1 MLQNRNMRSTSE
13 TNDFARW
20 MEQRKTDNLEG
31 GLASEEE
38 DSLLGNLG
46 AIQDGIY
53 SQFTAL
59 GNSIPFDS
67 GFRQRLTYAIYLL
80 IASLLFML
88 IAIFVGL
95 PLLLIKPS
103 KFIICISLS
112 TLLGA
117 SSVVVMQKP
126 TVFIS
131 NMVKNGL
138 DKSLPLVLLMVSLL
152 STVYVSVFIHKYV
165 YVVIFGSIQMYAM
178 FYYLSSYIPGG
189 TQGLNILLKSS
200 YYMVS
205 TALTPCIYVC
215 KQTILSFFKKLFT

>member
-1 MLQNRNMRSTSE
+1 M
-13 TNDFARW
+13 
-20 MEQRKTDNLEG
+20 DNLEG
-31 GLASEEE
+31 GLAAEEE
-38 DSLLGNLG
+38 TSLLGNLG

-53 SQFTAL
+53 NQFTAL
-59 GNSIPFDS
+59 GNSMPFDS

-80 IASLLFML
+80 IAAFLFL
-88 IAIFVGL
+88 VIAICVGL
-95 PLLLIKPS
+95 PLLVIKPS
-103 KFIICISLS
+103 KFIICMSLS

-126 TVFIS
+126 TVFLS

-138 DKSLPLVLLMVSLL
+138 MKSLPLVMLIVSMA
-152 STVYVSVFIHKYV
+152 STIYVSVFIHKYV

-200 YYMVS
+200 YYMIS
-205 TALTPCIYVC
+205 TALTPCTYVC
-215 KQTILSFFKKLFT
+215 KQTILSYFRKLFT

>member
-1 MLQNRNMRSTSE
+1 MRSTAE

-31 GLASEEE
+31 GLGTEEE
-38 DSLLGNLG
+38 SSLLGSLG

-53 SQFTAL
+53 SQFAAL
-59 GNSIPFDS
+59 GNTIPFDS
-67 GFRQRLTYAIYLL
+67 GFRQRLIYAIYLL
-80 IASLLFML
+80 IAALLFLL

-117 SSVVVMQKP
+117 SSVIVMQKP
-126 TVFIS
+126 SVFIS

-138 DKSLPLVLLMVSLL
+138 VKSLPIVMLMASLV
-152 STVYVSVFIHKYV
+152 STIYVSVFIHKYV
-165 YVVIFGSIQMYAM
+165 YVVIFGSIQIYAM

-205 TALTPCIYVC
+205 TALTPCTYVC
-215 KQTILSFFKKLFT
+215 KQTALSYFKKLFT